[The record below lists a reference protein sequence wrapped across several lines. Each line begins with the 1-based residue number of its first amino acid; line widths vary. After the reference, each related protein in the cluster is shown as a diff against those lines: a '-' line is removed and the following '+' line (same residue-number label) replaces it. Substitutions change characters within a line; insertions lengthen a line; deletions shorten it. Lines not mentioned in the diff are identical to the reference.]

1 MLAYTKFPNNFR
13 NESHTAD
20 HVCRY
25 AIHFI
30 SKYKPLDRTNKV
42 RFVCGGSSLTSGQLI
57 LALSRLPRGYV
68 VCIYLLCHGGVD
80 GIYETRDLFVTVG
93 LYAPHL
99 AKNWKTRS
107 DPGKCSEIKY

>member
-1 MLAYTKFPNNFR
+1 MLAYTRFPNNFK

-25 AIHFI
+25 AIQFI

-57 LALSRLPRGYV
+57 LAFPDCLKVMS
-68 VCIYLLCHGGVD
+68 
-80 GIYETRDLFVTVG
+80 FVYIFNATVG
-93 LYAPHL
+93 LMQSMRRGTYL
-99 AKNWKTRS
+99 
-107 DPGKCSEIKY
+107 